1 VCVHDPKR
9 GPEVFMRKGKRTF
22 ASRKRKIAG
31 LCAFVLAGVIGV
43 GAYAFTA
50 SNTQA
55 EKSGAGAN
63 VAVVSGYKTSN
74 LKFKLENGTA
84 TKAEFTAETIAGE
97 AEAKEAEINVMKTA
111 GTPVWTHCV
120 LTTPGASALFTCT
133 FTKALTNTEIE
144 EDVVQETI
152 VTS

>member
-1 VCVHDPKR
+1 M
-9 GPEVFMRKGKRTF
+9 FMRKGKRTF

-31 LCAFVLAGVIGV
+31 LCAFVLAGVLAV

-55 EKSGAGAN
+55 EESGAGAN
-63 VAVVSGYKTSN
+63 TAVVAGYKTTN
-74 LKFKLENGTA
+74 LHFTLTGGTA
-84 TKAEFTAETIAGE
+84 TEAEFTATAETGE
-97 AEAKEAEINVMKTA
+97 ADAKEAEINVMKTS
-111 GTPVWTHCV
+111 GTPAWTHCE
-120 LTTPGASALFTCT
+120 LKTPGTAAVFACKFGTALS
-133 FTKALTNTEIE
+133 KTEIE

>member
-1 VCVHDPKR
+1 
-9 GPEVFMRKGKRTF
+9 MRIGKRSF

-31 LCAFVLAGVIGV
+31 LCAFVLAGLLAV

-63 VAVVSGYKTSN
+63 SEAVSGYKTTN
-74 LKFKLENGTA
+74 LHFTLKEGAAET
-84 TKAEFTAETIAGE
+84 AEFSAEPEAGE
-97 AEAKEAEINVMKTA
+97 ADAKEAEINVVKTA
-111 GTPVWTHCV
+111 GTKAWVHCE
-120 LTTPGASALFTCT
+120 LKTPGSPAVFICKFATPL
-133 FTKALTNTEIE
+133 TKTEIE

>member
-1 VCVHDPKR
+1 
-9 GPEVFMRKGKRTF
+9 MRIGKRSF

-31 LCAFVLAGVIGV
+31 LCAFVLAGLLAV

-55 EKSGAGAN
+55 EESGAGAN
-63 VAVVSGYKTSN
+63 TAIVSGYKTTN
-74 LKFKLENGTA
+74 LKFTLTGGTA
-84 TKAEFTAETIAGE
+84 TQATFTAEPSSAGE
-97 AEAKEAEINVMKTA
+97 ADALEGEINVVKVA
-111 GTPVWTHCV
+111 GEKAWVHCV
-120 LTTPGASALFTCT
+120 LTTPGKTALFTCT
-133 FTKALTNTEIE
+133 FGAPLTKTEIE

>member
-1 VCVHDPKR
+1 
-9 GPEVFMRKGKRTF
+9 MRIGKRSF

-31 LCAFVLAGVIGV
+31 LCAFVLAGLLAV

-55 EKSGAGAN
+55 KESGAGAN
-63 VAVVSGYKTSN
+63 SETVSGYKTTN
-74 LKFKLENGTA
+74 LHFTLKQGAAET
-84 TKAEFTAETIAGE
+84 AEFSATPEAGE
-97 AEAKEAEINVMKTA
+97 ADAKEAEINVMKTG

-120 LTTPGASALFTCT
+120 LTTPGSPALFTCT
-133 FTKALTNTEIE
+133 FGTPLTKTEIE

>member
-1 VCVHDPKR
+1 
-9 GPEVFMRKGKRTF
+9 MRIGKRSF

-31 LCAFVLAGVIGV
+31 LCAFVLAGLLAV

-55 EKSGAGAN
+55 EESGAGAN
-63 VAVVSGYKTSN
+63 TAVVSGYKTTN
-74 LKFKLENGTA
+74 LKFKLEKGTA
-84 TKAEFTAETIAGE
+84 LSATFTAEATAGE
-97 AEAKEAEINVMKTA
+97 AEAKEAEINVMKT
-111 GTPVWTHCV
+111 GGVPVWTHCV
-120 LTTPGASALFTCT
+120 QTPGPPALFTCT
-133 FTKALTNTEIE
+133 FGAPLTYAEIK